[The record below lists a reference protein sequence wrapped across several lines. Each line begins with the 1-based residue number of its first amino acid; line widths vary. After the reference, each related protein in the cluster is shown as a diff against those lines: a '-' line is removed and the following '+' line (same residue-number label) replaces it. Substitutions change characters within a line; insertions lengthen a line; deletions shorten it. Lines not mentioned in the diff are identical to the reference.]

1 MNELNGDG
9 VATAL
14 VPAHTSTAARPRR
27 LVRAGVM
34 ATAIAMIATTIVGA
48 LVRATGVDF
57 ELPEGGTPIPWY
69 GFGGL
74 TGAFSVVGVVI
85 AAALLRWSARP
96 AERFVQTAVTLTAI
110 SLVPPFLVDADA
122 GTVAGLVLLHLV
134 AAAVMIPALAREL
147 RS

>member
-1 MNELNGDG
+1 MNELNADG
-9 VATAL
+9 VATAP
-14 VPAHTSTAARPRR
+14 VQAHTSTAARPRR

-48 LVRATGVDF
+48 LVRAAGVDF
-57 ELPEGGTPIPWY
+57 ELPGGGPIPWY

-74 TGAFSVVGVVI
+74 TGIFSVVGIVI

-96 AERFVQTAVTLTAI
+96 AERFVQAAVTLTAI
-110 SLVPPFLVDADA
+110 SLVPPFLTGANA

-134 AAAVMIPALAREL
+134 AAAVVIPALAREL
-147 RS
+147 RN

>member
-9 VATAL
+9 VMTAPVPTRTSHHSRLRGLVGAGIVATL
-14 VPAHTSTAARPRR
+14 
-27 LVRAGVM
+27 
-34 ATAIAMIATTIVGA
+34 IAMIATTIAGA
-48 LVRATGVDF
+48 LVRAAGVDF
-57 ELPEGGTPIPWY
+57 EMPDGGTPIPWY

-74 TGAFSVVGVVI
+74 TGIFSVVGIVI

-96 AERFVQTAVTLTAI
+96 AERFVRTALTLTAI

-134 AAAVMIPALAREL
+134 AAAVMIPALARGL
-147 RS
+147 RT